1 MYCSN
6 CGKQTS
12 DAASFC
18 PYCGTKKTTGIPQPR
33 WETVRSVQ
41 KIGNANE
48 DEIQPVYKRK
58 NKTALLVAF
67 IPLICI
73 ICKVMIIGFGFV
85 TAQPRDS
92 YSNLE
97 YIVPDEALETN
108 EGGAQ

>member
-18 PYCGTKKTTGIPQPR
+18 PYCGTKKITGIPQPR
-33 WETVRSVQ
+33 WETVRPVQ
-41 KIGNANE
+41 KISNADAE
-48 DEIQPVYKRK
+48 EMQPVYKRK
-58 NKTALLVAF
+58 NKMAFLVAF

-73 ICKVMIIGFGFV
+73 LCKVMIIGFGIV
-85 TAQPRDS
+85 TAQPHDP

-97 YIVPDEALETN
+97 YIVPDDAPENN